1 VITTHGRLAE
11 ILAEDVKFSCAGGYS
26 IVISSLP
33 KYSCDVD
40 FAEDSV
46 VKYEVI
52 QSRFCKDISMLAL

>member
-1 VITTHGRLAE
+1 
-11 ILAEDVKFSCAGGYS
+11 LAEDVKFSCAGGYS